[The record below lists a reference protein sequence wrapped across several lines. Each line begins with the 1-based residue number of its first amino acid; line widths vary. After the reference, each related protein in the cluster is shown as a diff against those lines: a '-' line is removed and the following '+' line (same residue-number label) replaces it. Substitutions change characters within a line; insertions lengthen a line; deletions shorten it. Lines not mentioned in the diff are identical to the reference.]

1 MDDLVSCPCA
11 NWTSFF
17 FAAAHIDEM
26 VGENQ
31 GFSVE
36 KDKNDV
42 SEGNVEDTDRS
53 PRQEGSH
60 ADKTAD
66 KPVLS
71 QGGCFCGSPVQE
83 VRSTETGTNECLHA
97 NQRIFSRENKNEN
110 LAFENTFSKNITLIS
125 EAQIP
130 LGEKL
135 YDGLKCG
142 KTFNEKPAIS
152 SHQTQSAGDEQWNE
166 SDETVLNKVKNE
178 DLEGIVRNRDGP
190 NKQKGSHMADNRDK
204 PISYQEL
211 DFSELM
217 QTAEEACKCL
227 ECGMTFSDQSQYEN
241 YLQMHTGKKTHQCLE
256 FGKNY
261 VHRTEI
267 PSHQRTYK
275 GEKPYSCT
283 DCGRSFSGKSD
294 LSENHCWIRSGENQ
308 LIRIES
314 GKAFSDIRK
323 VNVHLPKHSIIRA
336 YNCFWCGKFFSCR
349 SKLLLH
355 QRTHTKERPFECL
368 ECGKRFSRNTGLQQ
382 HRRTHTN
389 ERPFECTE
397 CGKRF
402 IDISNLQKHQRTHTK
417 ERPFE
422 CSECG
427 RRFSQNGNLQL
438 HQRTH
443 RKERLFE
450 CSECG
455 KRFSHSN
462 NFQNHQRTHTNERPF
477 ECSECGKRFCQS
489 GHLQRH
495 QRTHTTERPFECS
508 ECGKGFRHKSNLQEH
523 KKTHTKERP
532 FECLECGKR
541 FSQSRYL
548 QRHHRTHTNERPFEC
563 SECGKRFSQ
572 NSTLQRHQRT
582 HTKERPFEW
591 FFLNQ
596 NESED
601 LASGFHQPDQP
612 DICLG
617 STFN

>member
-1 MDDLVSCPCA
+1 MKMETQGSADSESGKDAVKASCIIRSERLKESWEEVTPENIKQEPEAGLHEHWEAQQHKTVRSPQSRWGDALLPGLAPGGDSPGEGASNIRQLFPGEETELLSGISGDTRHPVNNLLVKYQVDCQKVKEETLAERDA
-11 NWTSFF
+11 NWDLERQCFRQFCYQDVEGPREEEVADFPETGGAPSDSCESPLFQEIEEDGGATTMGDERAFWKESNQRENSTELGFQWMLPGQREHNFSHFSDLGEASENHQETLPDEGKVVYFQQSFEHLNEIPEIQQRILK
-17 FAAAHIDEM
+17 AAHIDEM

-217 QTAEEACKCL
+217 QTAEEAWILL
-227 ECGMTFSDQSQYEN
+227 E
-241 YLQMHTGKKTHQCLE
+241 
-256 FGKNY
+256 
-261 VHRTEI
+261 
-267 PSHQRTYK
+267 
-275 GEKPYSCT
+275 
-283 DCGRSFSGKSD
+283 
-294 LSENHCWIRSGENQ
+294 
-308 LIRIES
+308 
-314 GKAFSDIRK
+314 A
-323 VNVHLPKHSIIRA
+323 
-336 YNCFWCGKFFSCR
+336 
-349 SKLLLH
+349 
-355 QRTHTKERPFECL
+355 
-368 ECGKRFSRNTGLQQ
+368 
-382 HRRTHTN
+382 
-389 ERPFECTE
+389 
-397 CGKRF
+397 
-402 IDISNLQKHQRTHTK
+402 
-417 ERPFE
+417 
-422 CSECG
+422 
-427 RRFSQNGNLQL
+427 
-438 HQRTH
+438 
-443 RKERLFE
+443 
-450 CSECG
+450 
-455 KRFSHSN
+455 
-462 NFQNHQRTHTNERPF
+462 
-477 ECSECGKRFCQS
+477 
-489 GHLQRH
+489 
-495 QRTHTTERPFECS
+495 
-508 ECGKGFRHKSNLQEH
+508 
-523 KKTHTKERP
+523 
-532 FECLECGKR
+532 
-541 FSQSRYL
+541 
-548 QRHHRTHTNERPFEC
+548 
-563 SECGKRFSQ
+563 
-572 NSTLQRHQRT
+572 
-582 HTKERPFEW
+582 
-591 FFLNQ
+591 
-596 NESED
+596 
-601 LASGFHQPDQP
+601 
-612 DICLG
+612 
-617 STFN
+617 